1 MSSLRLNL
9 VAVIVVLALAIR
21 PSVSPI
27 PTKTWHVHVV
37 NNLSNNQTLFLHCKS
52 KDDDLGEHKL
62 TTGTESNWKF
72 KENFF
77 QTTLFWCY
85 LRKPD
90 NFCNNFKVFW
100 NEDFFQFRC
109 RYKDCI
115 WTAKDEGIYLKNIPE
130 GRDELWQKWK
140 QPPCN

>member
-52 KDDDLGEHKL
+52 KDDDLGEHKEFL
-62 TTGTESNWKF
+62 SN
-72 KENFF
+72 NA
-77 QTTLFWCY
+77 FWCH

-115 WTAKDEGIYLKNIPE
+115 WTAKDEGFYLKNIPE

>member
-1 MSSLRLNL
+1 
-9 VAVIVVLALAIR
+9 IR

-77 QTTLFWCY
+77 QTTLS
-85 LRKPD
+85 
-90 NFCNNFKVFW
+90 VFW